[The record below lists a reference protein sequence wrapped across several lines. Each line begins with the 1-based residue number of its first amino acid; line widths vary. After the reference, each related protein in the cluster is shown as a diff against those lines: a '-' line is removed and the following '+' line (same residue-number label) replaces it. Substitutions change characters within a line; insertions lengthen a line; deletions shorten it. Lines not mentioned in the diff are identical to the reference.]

1 MRVQALSL
9 RSSQAAAPPAE
20 RTVGWAPRC
29 GLARGPPAASPQPP
43 AGGQGKDF
51 CTKPKAATAAL
62 TPQATHTFIFPLLA
76 AVLAR
81 LMPTLGQQQRRKQRK
96 PKWPQDTLAK
106 ATGVLRVASH
116 GTDTA
121 HEAAEMHLISSPAQ
135 RRWRMSH
142 SRR

>member
-1 MRVQALSL
+1 MGTKAWGGHQGM
-9 RSSQAAAPPAE
+9 
-20 RTVGWAPRC
+20 GWAPRR
-29 GLARGPPAASPQPP
+29 GVARGRPAASPQPP

-51 CTKPKAATAAL
+51 CTKPKAATAAPA
-62 TPQATHTFIFPLLA
+62 PQATHTFIFPLLT
-76 AVLAR
+76 AVLAA
-81 LMPTLGQQQRRKQRK
+81 LGQQQRRKQRK

-106 ATGVLRVASH
+106 ASGVLRAVSH

-121 HEAAEMHLISSPAQ
+121 HEAAEMHLISSPAP